1 MVSKNSSYLEL
12 YACQHT
18 PDAGLGFA
26 LLPHGLNV
34 VAQLVVKTQQVGTGE
49 ARLRWERPKV
59 QRTVSGERVGRR
71 RMMIKEG
78 RRIREEVSMVALGSG
93 LGNP

>member
-1 MVSKNSSYLEL
+1 MVLTSVFNDSN
-12 YACQHT
+12 
-18 PDAGLGFA
+18 GLPV
-26 LLPHGLNV
+26 LTTDVTLKHGLHS
-34 VAQLVVKTQQVGTGE
+34 GIGE
-49 ARLRWERPKV
+49 PRLMWERPKV
-59 QRTVSGERVGRR
+59 QRTVSGERVARR